1 MRFHNKVMFEIE
13 FKGAY
18 SFTKLKRGKGVKAR
32 KGNSNYK
39 TEVWKKVVNSEWQA
53 ISGVSQVTQW

>member
-1 MRFHNKVMFEIE
+1 MFEIE

-32 KGNSNYK
+32 EGNSNYK
-39 TEVWKKVVNSEWQA
+39 TEVWKKVANSEWQA
-53 ISGVSQVTQW
+53 TSGVSQVTGW